1 MLIWSRDVSHSFSGE
16 GVGWKGTFF
25 RKLFSRIFGSRNL
38 QTSKIL
44 REIGLVPKHKK

>member
-1 MLIWSRDVSHSFSGE
+1 MQVTPFQ
-16 GVGWKGTFF
+16 VKGWGGRGLFF

-44 REIGLVPKHKK
+44 REIGLVPKHQK